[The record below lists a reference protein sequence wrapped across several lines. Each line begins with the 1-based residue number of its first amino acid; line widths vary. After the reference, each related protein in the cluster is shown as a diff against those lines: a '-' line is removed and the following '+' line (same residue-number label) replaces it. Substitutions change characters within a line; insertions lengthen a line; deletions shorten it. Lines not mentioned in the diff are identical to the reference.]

1 MHCVSNTDFLV
12 LHVTK
17 CRIHNL
23 FIIVIS
29 KRFPNPAYQHVQES
43 KLPRKEFDAILLEAV
58 AEGLSSMG
66 ESSKK
71 AVYFHIEKSFN
82 IRREEIPS
90 RVDDFAR
97 AIENI
102 FGLGA
107 HFLEILIMK
116 RLHERIRGGFRWSE
130 SSDFT
135 FSEYIIV
142 AKRNFTE
149 KENQEEPFQCKL
161 MGQQI

>member
-1 MHCVSNTDFLV
+1 M
-12 LHVTK
+12 
-17 CRIHNL
+17 
-23 FIIVIS
+23 VIQERVPDS
-29 KRFPNPAYQHVQES
+29 ACQYVQES
-43 KLPRKEFDAILLEAV
+43 ALTRKEFDTILLEAV
-58 AEGLSSMG
+58 DEGLSSMG

-90 RVDDFAR
+90 RIEDFAR
-97 AIENI
+97 AIESI

-116 RLHERIRGGFRWSE
+116 RLHERIRGGFRLPE

-135 FSEYIIV
+135 FAEYIIV

-149 KENQEEPFQCKL
+149 KENQEEPVQCKL
-161 MGQQI
+161 METQS